1 MLGAP
6 QAWPLVARFWD
17 EESNYFNEKLMLSA
31 QSHIEDLQNSATDM
45 LTVLVLMKNLPI
57 ELLLNMPLTP
67 AQAETVCRQAV
78 DNFDDDR
85 CHELC
90 VQILQSI
97 LMRHGGELHTIEAL
111 FYDKKIH
118 IHRDKVFL
126 ESIIEISGCHFTNQL
141 IKYIKESEDDI
152 SDYAEILV
160 SIGKALSCLSY
171 WDTEAYVACIMRLF
185 HSGRNNQEIK
195 RACLDIWDT
204 VFLTNPITIRS
215 LADLLDNV

>member
-78 DNFDDDR
+78 DN
-85 CHELC
+85 
-90 VQILQSI
+90 
-97 LMRHGGELHTIEAL
+97 
-111 FYDKKIH
+111 
-118 IHRDKVFL
+118 
-126 ESIIEISGCHFTNQL
+126 
-141 IKYIKESEDDI
+141 
-152 SDYAEILV
+152 
-160 SIGKALSCLSY
+160 
-171 WDTEAYVACIMRLF
+171 
-185 HSGRNNQEIK
+185 
-195 RACLDIWDT
+195 
-204 VFLTNPITIRS
+204 
-215 LADLLDNV
+215 